1 MWCGETVYKVQE
13 KKSFSDT
20 CEALHIIKKE
30 HDKVY
35 YYGRIIKLVAEVWV
49 TWDVKKC

>member
-1 MWCGETVYKVQE
+1 MKK
-13 KKSFSDT
+13 KKSLSDT
-20 CEALHIIKKE
+20 CEALHIVKRE

-35 YYGRIIKLVAEVWV
+35 YYGRMIKFVPDVWV